1 MPERPTDSPPA
12 HTRRRRYRGKNPR
25 AFHDKYKE
33 LDSERYPAD
42 VKKVIASGKT
52 PAGMH
57 LPIMV
62 DEVLRCLRPRAG
74 EVAVD
79 CTLGGGGHA
88 RALLDRVRPGGRVI
102 GIDVDPLELPR
113 TEARLRASGFGP
125 DEFVARHANFAGL
138 PKALAAEGLTRVDM
152 ILADLG
158 VSSMQFDNPDRGF
171 SYKGVGPLDMRMN
184 PRRGESAAQL
194 IARSSEEDL
203 VRLLQ
208 ENADEPHAPLI
219 AHLLKLQPLDTT
231 HAVDRLVR
239 AGLGKALPRL
249 EKTDIKMSVRRTFQ
263 ALRIAVND
271 EFSALDALLRSLP
284 RCLAPGGRVAMITFH
299 SGEDRRVK
307 KAFQAGYRSGIY
319 SAIAGEVIRSTKDE
333 TFANRRAASAKL
345 RWAVR
350 AVDSPLS
357 P

>member
-1 MPERPTDSPPA
+1 MAPPDLPPA
-12 HTRRRRYRGKNPR
+12 HARRRRYPGKNPR

-33 LDSERYPAD
+33 LNPERYPAD
-42 VKKVIASGKT
+42 VQKVLASGRT

-62 DEVLRCLRPRAG
+62 REVLGCLRPSAG

-88 RALLDRVRPGGRVI
+88 RAILERVRPGGRVI
-102 GIDVDPLELPR
+102 GLDVDPIELPR
-113 TEARLRASGFGP
+113 TEARLRAAGFGP
-125 DEFVARHANFAGL
+125 DVFVARHANFAGL
-138 PKALAAEGLTRVDM
+138 PKVLAAEGLTRVDL

-184 PRRGESAAQL
+184 PLRGEPAAQL
-194 IARSSEEDL
+194 IARSSEEEL
-203 VRLLQ
+203 ARLLE
-208 ENADEPHAPLI
+208 ENADEPHAHLI
-219 AHLLKLQPLDTT
+219 ARLLKQQPLETT
-231 HAVDRLVR
+231 HAADRLLR
-239 AGLGKALPRL
+239 AGLSAALPRL
-249 EKTDIKMSVRRTFQ
+249 TKADMKMSIRRTFQ

-284 RCLAPGGRVAMITFH
+284 QCLAPGGRVAMLTFH

-307 KAFQAGYRSGIY
+307 KAFQAGYRAGVF
-319 SAIAGEVIRSTKDE
+319 SAVATEVIRSTKEE
-333 TFANRRAASAKL
+333 TFANRRASAAKL

-350 AVDSPLS
+350 EAKPNGY
-357 P
+357 